1 LINKADGR
9 EVEMTKILLVDDEE
23 KALNVFCRSL
33 NMLGYQATGVSRPKV
48 VCNTIK
54 KIAPDA
60 VIVDLMMPEMGGLE
74 LLREIKSLYADLPVI
89 VLTGYA
95 TVQTAVEAMK
105 GGAFD
110 YITKPYNID
119 EIDLIIR
126 RAIEQ
131 RALCI
136 ENKMLRER
144 LREQSPFSPIV
155 TDDKGMKKLL
165 KAVETLSSTEST
177 VLVTGES
184 GTGKELIAK
193 ALHYSGSRRERPFI
207 IIDCGGLPET
217 ILESEIF
224 GHVKGSFTGAYA
236 DKKGYLEVAEGGS
249 VFIDEISELSYPL
262 QKKLLR
268 VIQEKEYS
276 KVGDTKTKKANI
288 RIIAATNKDLKVEV
302 KEGRFREDLFYRLNV
317 VSLRVPTLRERL
329 QDVPLLVNYFLTEF
343 NARFK
348 KRIIAVAEEVY
359 SQMMV
364 YQWPGNVRE
373 LRNAIER
380 AVTFKEDGAIT
391 LGDLPDEIVCSEDGG
406 AARMP
411 AFKEFKE
418 ETIDNMTREYVTT
431 LLAIC
436 KGNVSKAAARADLD
450 RANFRKLLK
459 RFNVSAADYRNR

>member
-1 LINKADGR
+1 
-9 EVEMTKILLVDDEE
+9 MTKILLVDDEK
-23 KALNVFCRSL
+23 KALEMLGRSL
-33 NMLGYQATGVSRPKV
+33 NMGGYSTILVSDPKAV
-48 VCNTIK
+48 QGILK
-54 KIAPDA
+54 KEQPQVAIF
-60 VIVDLMMPEMGGLE
+60 DLMMPEVSGLE
-74 LLREIKSLYADLPVI
+74 LLELAKKTDPDLPVI
-89 VLTGYA
+89 VLTGYG
-95 TVQTAVEAMK
+95 TVKTAVEAMK

-110 YITKPYNID
+110 YVTKPYDID

-136 ENKMLRER
+136 ENKMLRQR
-144 LREQSPFSPIV
+144 LLEQSPLSSIV

-165 KAVETLSSTEST
+165 RAVETLAVTDST

-193 ALHYSGSRRERPFI
+193 GLHYAGTRRGKPFV

-224 GHVKGSFTGAYA
+224 GHLKGAFTGAYT

-249 VFIDEISELSYPL
+249 VFFDEISELPYAL

-268 VIQEKEYS
+268 VIQEKEFV

-288 RIIAATNKDLKVEV
+288 RIIAATNRDLKMEVE
-302 KEGRFREDLFYRLNV
+302 EGRFREDLFYRLNV
-317 VSLRVPTLRERL
+317 VSLRVPRLRERC
-329 QDVPLLVNYFLTEF
+329 QDVPRLANYFLAEF

-348 KRIIAVAEEVY
+348 KRVTAFADEVY
-359 SQMMV
+359 GLMMA
-364 YQWPGNVRE
+364 YPWPGNVRE

-380 AVTFKEDGAIT
+380 AVIFKEGNTITVEDLPEEIAGTDDGAV
-391 LGDLPDEIVCSEDGG
+391 DRVPV
-406 AARMP
+406 
-411 AFKEFKE
+411 FKEFKE

-431 LLAIC
+431 LLAMY

-459 RFNVSAADYRNR
+459 RFNVSAADYRQQ